1 MRPMIDNIRNRNL
14 WILLNKIWKTNFFS
28 FNNVSKMNYRESAFR
43 LQWTWT
49 FYKYTAYRNE
59 KFRLV
64 KRKKFFYNTAI
75 FSRYQDHLT

>member
-1 MRPMIDNIRNRNL
+1 
-14 WILLNKIWKTNFFS
+14 
-28 FNNVSKMNYRESAFR
+28 MNYRESAFK
-43 LQWTWT
+43 LQLTRT
-49 FYKYTAYRNE
+49 FYKYTVYRNE